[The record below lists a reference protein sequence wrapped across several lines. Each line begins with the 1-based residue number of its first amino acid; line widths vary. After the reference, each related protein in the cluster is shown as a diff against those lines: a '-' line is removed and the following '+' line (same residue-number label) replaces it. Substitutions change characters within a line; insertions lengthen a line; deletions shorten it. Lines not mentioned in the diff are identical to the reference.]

1 MSIAT
6 EITRLQG
13 IKTDIRTA
21 LVTQGIAQASS
32 HNMADF
38 SADILAI
45 QGGSE
50 GVYITVTCD
59 SAYQGYDIILSAN
72 ESELDR
78 KQCPSSSIVNFFVS
92 ADNVTL
98 PTTFTISNNH
108 PDYSGIVQVV
118 SASMYGWYETDLLV
132 ERPLVPKLT
141 SNIGDN
147 GKVIRSS
154 IYSNIE
160 AWGAFS
166 QSTTESWT
174 SGNLWL
180 SDSVANEWIGYNF
193 TNPKCVT
200 KFEITVPNTGVSRVK
215 NYKLQ
220 ASNSGKEGEWK
231 NLYSGAYPNYTDNT
245 VHVHKQTIGKEN
257 IANTT
262 KYLYYRILV
271 IDTWSLDANISISNL
286 QLYGY

>member
-59 SAYQGYDIILSAN
+59 SVYQGYDIILSAN

-108 PDYSGIVQVV
+108 PDYSGVVNFV
-118 SASMYGWYETDLLV
+118 SASMYGWYETQIATI
-132 ERPLVPKLT
+132 LT
-141 SNIGDN
+141 
-147 GKVIRSS
+147 
-154 IYSNIE
+154 IYSKESGFVDGYSLEDFVNLGADYIKITDYGAFEVGMNSMTSAEKYAYLPINVGNKGYKTIHFATVDNNEAWYADVGYKNSSVPTASSPFDDSINIE
-160 AWGAFS
+160 DRSKINVNDISFDITGKTGTIYATFS
-166 QSTTESWT
+166 CRKDQWSSYKIPIVK
-174 SGNLWL
+174 LWL
-180 SDSVANEWIGYNF
+180 D
-193 TNPKCVT
+193 
-200 KFEITVPNTGVSRVK
+200 
-215 NYKLQ
+215 
-220 ASNSGKEGEWK
+220 
-231 NLYSGAYPNYTDNT
+231 
-245 VHVHKQTIGKEN
+245 
-257 IANTT
+257 
-262 KYLYYRILV
+262 
-271 IDTWSLDANISISNL
+271 
-286 QLYGY
+286 

>member
-21 LVTQGIAQASS
+21 LVTQGITQASS

-38 SADILAI
+38 SADILSI

-78 KQCPSSSIVNFFVS
+78 KQCPSSLEVNFFVS

-108 PDYSGIVQVV
+108 PDFSGMVNVV
-118 SASMYGWYETDLLV
+118 SASMYGWYETVLFDMLAFYNLGK
-132 ERPLVPKLT
+132 EYTIITGGWTSWST
-141 SNIGDN
+141 SNSTATKNSDN
-147 GKVIRSS
+147 LYFGS
-154 IYSNIE
+154 
-160 AWGAFS
+160 
-166 QSTTESWT
+166 T
-174 SGNLWL
+174 SG
-180 SDSVANEWIGYNF
+180 SYIGGFRTVNKINF
-193 TNPKCVT
+193 DNINKLIVTYVKAGTSAGVIGITDLITPK
-200 KFEITVPNTGVSRVK
+200 
-215 NYKLQ
+215 
-220 ASNSGKEGEWK
+220 
-231 NLYSGAYPNYTDNT
+231 
-245 VHVHKQTIGKEN
+245 
-257 IANTT
+257 ANTAVVELMVKSST
-262 KYLYYRILV
+262 QMTNSTQTTVEIDVSTWKGSHYLALGGRNSLCTVYSIKY
-271 IDTWSLDANISISNL
+271 
-286 QLYGY
+286 Q

>member
-21 LVTQGIAQASS
+21 LVTQGIAHASS

-78 KQCPSSSIVNFFVS
+78 KQCPSSLIVNFFVS

-108 PDYSGIVQVV
+108 PDYSGMVNFV
-118 SASMYGWYETDLLV
+118 SASMYGWYETQIGTILTLYSKESGFIDGYSLEDFV
-132 ERPLVPKLT
+132 KLGADYIKITDYGAFEVGMNSIT
-141 SNIGDN
+141 SAENYAYLPINIGNKSYKTIHFATVDN
-147 GKVIRSS
+147 NEAWYADVGYKNSS
-154 IYSNIE
+154 VPTASSPFDDSINIE
-160 AWGAFS
+160 DRSKINVNDISFDITGKTGTIYATFS
-166 QSTTESWT
+166 CRKDQWSKYKIPIVK
-174 SGNLWL
+174 LWL
-180 SDSVANEWIGYNF
+180 D
-193 TNPKCVT
+193 
-200 KFEITVPNTGVSRVK
+200 
-215 NYKLQ
+215 
-220 ASNSGKEGEWK
+220 
-231 NLYSGAYPNYTDNT
+231 
-245 VHVHKQTIGKEN
+245 
-257 IANTT
+257 
-262 KYLYYRILV
+262 
-271 IDTWSLDANISISNL
+271 
-286 QLYGY
+286 